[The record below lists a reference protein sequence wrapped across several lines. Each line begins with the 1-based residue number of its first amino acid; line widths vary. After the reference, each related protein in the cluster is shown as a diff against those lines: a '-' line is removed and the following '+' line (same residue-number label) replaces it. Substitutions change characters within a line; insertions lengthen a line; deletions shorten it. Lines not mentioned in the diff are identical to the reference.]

1 VSVHWESQAKPE
13 TAPIVGASW
22 LLSFAAAAVSLPVD
36 ALLRGMVAAGQGLQ
50 AILDYLG
57 LSRMALEAHIVRL
70 GLPMPH
76 GRPRRRPSGRN
87 PWSDEDVRRLIAWR
101 LTGIHPETIGVRLG
115 RSVGSIRSKSR
126 RLGVPTPDRK
136 ALRRLDP
143 FELRDPSANLWAE
156 HHPAR
161 AVEPTAEDKCGTA
174 AGAPSV
180 SGAYNDIPAK
190 PEAAEVACSAA
201 ISPEQ
206 GAFDLGCA
214 REDAGSVHVVGA
226 RARRARPVRASKGRK
241 QAQREL
247 GLLQVV
253 AGTDTSRV
261 EVPVP
266 ATHRAVDLTGDLSW
280 MGRMSNP
287 QKSDIFVWTLGLLF
301 MSGLHW
307 REIAERIGRE
317 PGSVRSMRTR
327 FGIPIAR
334 DRRLLTMELDTL
346 RGKMTCVVSTSIVK
360 RCNQSGTYFGC
371 HRDDRACNTAPM
383 VRRKQGLRDQRV
395 EGRSPV
401 FRLLSRAEIDRL
413 PRHLIEP
420 FANNERIVGVA

>member
-1 VSVHWESQAKPE
+1 MSVQWESQAEPE
-13 TAPIVGASW
+13 VAPIVGAGW
-22 LLSFAAAAVSLPVD
+22 LLSLAAAAVSLPVD
-36 ALLRGMVAAGQGLQ
+36 TLLRGMVAAGQGIQ

-76 GRPRRRPSGRN
+76 ERPRRRAAGRN
-87 PWSDEDVRRLIAWR
+87 PWADEDVRRLIAWR
-101 LTGIHPETIGVRLG
+101 LAGIHPETIAIRLG

-143 FELRDPSANLWAE
+143 LNLEDPPPGLWAG
-156 HHPAR
+156 HHTAQ
-161 AVEPTAEDKCGTA
+161 AIEPTAADKCGTA
-174 AGAPSV
+174 AGATSV
-180 SGAYNDIPAK
+180 SGTHHDIPAE
-190 PEAAEVACSAA
+190 PEAAEIVCPDA
-201 ISPEQ
+201 ILPTQ
-206 GAFDLGCA
+206 GVLDLGSI
-214 REDAGSVHVVGA
+214 GGGA
-226 RARRARPVRASKGRK
+226 APVPADRARRAPPVRASGGSK
-241 QAQREL
+241 QGQRDL

-253 AGTDTSRV
+253 AGKDTGNV

-266 ATHRAVDLTGDLSW
+266 ATHRAVDLAGDLTW
-280 MGRMSNP
+280 MGKMANP
-287 QKSDIFVWTLGLLF
+287 QKCHIFVWTLGLLF

-327 FGIPIAR
+327 FGIPIAS
-334 DRRLLTMELDTL
+334 DRRLITMELDTL
-346 RGKMTCVVSTSIVK
+346 RGKMTCVVSKYIVK
-360 RCNQSGTYFGC
+360 YCNESGNYFWC

-383 VRRKQGLRDQRV
+383 VRRKKGLRDQRI

-420 FANNERIVGVA
+420 FANNERIVGLA